1 LIESTSGGFTDLHS
15 HLVPGV
21 DDGART
27 IEEALKGIETLLDAG
42 VQRIVTT
49 PHLDGSLTKDRGML
63 AARMDELD
71 MAWEAL
77 LERAGERFPGVL
89 LGRGNEVMLDIPD
102 PDLSDQRLRVADTS
116 FVLVEWP
123 GLQIPPGTLPALVDL
138 IETGVRPI
146 IAHPE
151 RYGGMDREMA
161 LPGEWRR
168 VGAYLQVNYGSLI
181 GRYGRGPRERA
192 IELLSRGW
200 VDLFSTDYHGRPPL
214 PPYLEETHAAL
225 VSMGGGDH
233 FEVLSAVNPTR
244 ILDGENPLPVPA
256 LSLKKGVWK
265 KFLASL
271 RA

>member
-1 LIESTSGGFTDLHS
+1 LIESIPGGFTDLHS

-27 IEEALKGIETLLDAG
+27 VEESLHGIEALLDAG
-42 VQRIVTT
+42 IQRIVTT

-63 AARMDELD
+63 AARMDEID
-71 MAWEAL
+71 TAWASL
-77 LERAGERFPGVL
+77 LERVQERFPGL
-89 LGRGNEVMLDIPD
+89 LFGRGNEVMLDIPD
-102 PDLSDQRLRVADTS
+102 PDLSDPRLRIADTS

-151 RYGGMDREMA
+151 RYRGMDRELA

-168 VGAYLQVNYGSLI
+168 VGAYLQVSYGSLM

-192 IELLSRGW
+192 INLLARGW
-200 VDLFSTDYHGRPPL
+200 ADLFSTDYHGRPPIS
-214 PPYLEETHAAL
+214 PFVEEAHNAL
-225 VSMGGGDH
+225 VTMGGGEH
-233 FEVLSAVNPTR
+233 FEILSAVNPTR
-244 ILDGENPLPVPA
+244 ILGGEDPVPVPA

-265 KFLASL
+265 KFLASI